1 MSDDTVTKPDSNSEP
16 AAPTTSSKSS
26 SIKPPHKKTNNHRYY
41 APVAAK
47 ATSTKANRVILLGVG
62 GAVGIILIARASGTP
77 GTKSLTGPGDLL
89 KIGIGGSAT
98 IIGLMVMA
106 EISPDVAIAF
116 AWLILIG
123 AFLSYGVD
131 FATAITKGTTNPGA
145 PAGKLGGK
153 AADPKLGGKAD
164 S

>member
-1 MSDDTVTKPDSNSEP
+1 MTEP
-16 AAPTTSSKSS
+16 VAPPTSPKKKNKKKVNASK
-26 SIKPPHKKTNNHRYY
+26 YY
-41 APVAAK
+41 APIVSQ

-77 GTKSLTGPGDLL
+77 GTKSLNGPGDLL

-98 IIGLMVMA
+98 IIGLMVVA

-123 AFLSYGVD
+123 AALSYGVD
-131 FATAITKGTTNPGA
+131 FATALTKGTTNPGTPTGKGKIAVKIA
-145 PAGKLGGK
+145 PK
-153 AADPKLGGKAD
+153 
-164 S
+164 